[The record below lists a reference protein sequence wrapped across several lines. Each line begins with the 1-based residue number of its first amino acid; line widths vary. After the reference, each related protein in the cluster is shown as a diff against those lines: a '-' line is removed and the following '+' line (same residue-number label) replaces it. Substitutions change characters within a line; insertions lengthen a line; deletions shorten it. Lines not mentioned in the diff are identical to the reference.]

1 MTGSVAGRDETPS
14 RLHPDLLEANARQ
27 GALLE
32 RWRERAMRLATTP
45 AKTPEGLIAKLALV
59 APGYADDEPEGT
71 YDGILASA
79 VLDAQALVNV
89 RAA

>member
-32 RWRERAMRLATTP
+32 RWRELAMRLATTP